1 MGRLIRGSLG
11 LLAILIFEFFPP
23 SEAHAQKKVRF
34 AYPSSADMGDIPSLL
49 AWDELKKQGIE
60 VLPTFFPKTDL
71 AVQAVVAGEA
81 DIGSAAGIA
90 VVKAVESGMNIR
102 IIAEQVRNEWQL
114 VTPVGFKDPKQLNG
128 KRVAYHAPI
137 TVTEALVKWMAQ
149 HYKITPN
156 WMIIP
161 GSDVRAEALMRG
173 QLDATPAE
181 IGDVLNILSAKP
193 GQFHVLISY
202 AKTFPQLIGS
212 MYFAR
217 ADYLQKNAATVES
230 VLEAIL
236 RAHRNSDERPASVK
250 ENALRLL
257 PETKPELVDAIAA
270 AYKEL
275 RIWDVNGGADKE
287 RGEASIKFFE
297 ESGLLKK
304 GAVSFNQ
311 SFATGPLD
319 QVLSK
324 IGRRSKNEGAHA
336 QNHLALDPRR
346 DLGNCGAQRQ
356 RSSTAASVQSHQRLG
371 GTARLRAAL
380 SGDCSKLTSTRYWF
394 FRFSRVR
401 RAAWTA
407 DGPFPAARIVP
418 GRLHDG
424 AACRPDDF
432 IYTVSCDC
440 FRSGPPLPRV
450 DRFSLRVRD
459 YHDQHDRGRA
469 QRRSNLD

>member
-1 MGRLIRGSLG
+1 MDKPIHRLLG
-11 LLAILIFEFFPP
+11 LFVIVIFGLVPG
-23 SEAHAQKKVRF
+23 SQAQAQKKVRF

-49 AWDELKKQGIE
+49 AWEQLKKQGIE
-60 VLPTFFPKTDL
+60 VVPSFFPKTDL

-90 VVKAVESGMNIR
+90 VIKAVESGMNLR
-102 IIAEQVRNEWQL
+102 IIGEQVRNEWQL
-114 VTPVGFKDPKQLNG
+114 VTPVTYKDPKQLDG
-128 KRVAYHAPI
+128 KRVGYHAPI

-217 ADYLQKNAATVES
+217 ADYVQKNNAIVES

-236 RAHRNSDERPASVK
+236 KAHRNAEERPASVK
-250 ENALRLL
+250 EDALRLL
-257 PETKPELVDAIAA
+257 PETKPALVDAIAST
-270 AYKEL
+270 YKEL
-275 RIWDVNGGADKE
+275 KIWDSNGGAGRE

-304 GAVSFNQ
+304 NAVTFKQ
-311 SFATGPLD
+311 AFETGPLER
-319 QVLSK
+319 VLAK
-324 IGRRSKNEGAHA
+324 IGRK
-336 QNHLALDPRR
+336 
-346 DLGNCGAQRQ
+346 
-356 RSSTAASVQSHQRLG
+356 
-371 GTARLRAAL
+371 
-380 SGDCSKLTSTRYWF
+380 
-394 FRFSRVR
+394 
-401 RAAWTA
+401 
-407 DGPFPAARIVP
+407 
-418 GRLHDG
+418 
-424 AACRPDDF
+424 
-432 IYTVSCDC
+432 
-440 FRSGPPLPRV
+440 
-450 DRFSLRVRD
+450 
-459 YHDQHDRGRA
+459 
-469 QRRSNLD
+469 

>member
-1 MGRLIRGSLG
+1 MGKMTRG
-11 LLAILIFEFFPP
+11 LLAVSLILTLGFLYSGEVQ
-23 SEAHAQKKVRF
+23 AQKKVRF

-49 AWDELKKQGIE
+49 AWEQLKKQGIE
-60 VLPTFFPKTDL
+60 VVPTFFPKTEL

-81 DIGSAAGIA
+81 DMGSAAGIA
-90 VVKAVESGMNIR
+90 VVKAVESGMNVR

-114 VTPVGFKDPKQLNG
+114 VTPVSIKEIKQLDG
-128 KRVAYHAPI
+128 KRVGYHAPI

-161 GSDVRAEALMRG
+161 GSDVRSEALMRG

-217 ADYLQKNAATVES
+217 ADYVQKNGATVEA

-236 RAHRNSDERPASVK
+236 QAHRNAEERPQSVK

-257 PETKPELVDAIAA
+257 PETKPELVEATAA
-270 AYKEL
+270 TYKEL
-275 RIWDVNGGADKE
+275 RIWDVNGGADQK

-304 GAVSFNQ
+304 DAVSVKQAFD
-311 SFATGPLD
+311 TDPLD
-319 QVLSK
+319 KVVKK
-324 IGRRSKNEGAHA
+324 IGRK
-336 QNHLALDPRR
+336 
-346 DLGNCGAQRQ
+346 
-356 RSSTAASVQSHQRLG
+356 
-371 GTARLRAAL
+371 
-380 SGDCSKLTSTRYWF
+380 
-394 FRFSRVR
+394 
-401 RAAWTA
+401 
-407 DGPFPAARIVP
+407 
-418 GRLHDG
+418 
-424 AACRPDDF
+424 
-432 IYTVSCDC
+432 
-440 FRSGPPLPRV
+440 
-450 DRFSLRVRD
+450 
-459 YHDQHDRGRA
+459 
-469 QRRSNLD
+469 